1 MTRARRYLS
10 LGLLFALS
18 LAPRIASAQAARPPA
33 GRPAT
38 PQSLGIYGFSVVL
51 VLGDMQGADA
61 GNTVPDAARKALAD
75 MRNFLP
81 YKRYQLLDSGWILC
95 CAAQKTGA
103 GVSGRV
109 RGPDDRYYT
118 YVIEPIGIADAKPI
132 GDAKLTLRFSMRE
145 EGVESPADL
154 DLSKMSDVARLE
166 HKRQLADA
174 LTERDQAEAALTRAT
189 KQYEV
194 GVSSAPEKDA
204 ATLRYQRAD
213 RRVKDLEAIAAGRPA
228 GAAEPKIM
236 DSTFSIAPGETVVIG
251 TSRVKGDQALIALL
265 TAATKPAGTR

>member
-1 MTRARRYLS
+1 MTRAGRYLS
-10 LGLLFALS
+10 FGLLLVLS
-18 LAPRIASAQAARPPA
+18 LAPRIASAQAARTPA
-33 GRPAT
+33 ERPAT

-61 GNTVPDAARKALAD
+61 GNTVPETARKALAD

-118 YVIEPIGIADAKPI
+118 YVIEPIGLADS
-132 GDAKLTLRFSMRE
+132 KLTLRFSMRE
-145 EGVESPADL
+145 AAVETQTYL
-154 DLSKMSDVARLE
+154 DISKMSDVARLE
-166 HKRQLADA
+166 HKRQLAEA
-174 LTERDQAEAALTRAT
+174 LTDRDQAETAMRQAT
-189 KQYEV
+189 QRYEV
-194 GVSSAPEKDA
+194 GVVSGPDKDA
-204 ATLRYQRAD
+204 AVMRYERAAA
-213 RRVKDLEAIAAGRPA
+213 RVKDLEAIAAGRSA
-228 GAAEPKIM
+228 GSPEAKLM

-265 TAATKPAGTR
+265 TAATKPGGTR